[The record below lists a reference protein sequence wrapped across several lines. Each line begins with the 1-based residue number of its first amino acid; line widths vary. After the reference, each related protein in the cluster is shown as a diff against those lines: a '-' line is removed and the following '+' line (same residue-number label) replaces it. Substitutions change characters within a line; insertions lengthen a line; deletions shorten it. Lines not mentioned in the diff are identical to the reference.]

1 MLNISRNPLNKNVD
15 LSEFKSASHV
25 FDKDYYKY
33 WRRFLGGFAIV
44 CLIILFLPWTQNISG
59 RGNVTS
65 LTPGQRPQTVQSP
78 IPGSIQE
85 WFVKEGDFVNKGD
98 TIMKI
103 AEVKSEYFDPNLV
116 QRTEKQRQAKA
127 FSVESYQGKVKAQD
141 VRITALNQERRLK
154 LKQAENKILQTYQK
168 VKADSIDLV
177 AARTN
182 LEIAQIKY
190 NRADSLFQDGFT
202 ARKRVEDARV
212 KLQETQA
219 KETSQEA
226 KLLVSKNEVINAEL
240 EISRITAEYADK
252 ISKAQSEKFS
262 ALSSQLDTEAQVQ
275 KLENS
280 VSNYTIR
287 NGLLYITAPY
297 NGYIQTAL
305 RGGIGQTFKEGEELV
320 GIIPAEVD
328 LAVETFVEPIDLP
341 LIHKGEKVRV
351 QFDGWPAIVFSGWPN
366 VSYGTYGAEVV
377 AVERFITKRNGKFRV
392 LLKPDPDDHP
402 WPKDVRPGSGAFTMA
417 LLEDVPIWF
426 ELWRQLNGFPP
437 NYYQPEDESSKSKT
451 KMSY

>member
-15 LSEFKSASHV
+15 LSHFRSASHV
-25 FDKDYYKY
+25 FNKDYYKY

-44 CLIILFLPWTQNISG
+44 CFIILFLPWTQNISG
-59 RGNVTS
+59 RGEVTT

-85 WFVKEGDFVNKGD
+85 WYVREGDYVSKGD

-103 AEVKSEYFDPNLV
+103 AEIKSEYFDPNLV
-116 QRTEKQRQAKA
+116 ERTQKQKLAKE

-141 VRITALNQERRLK
+141 VRISALIRERRLN
-154 LKQAENKILQTYQK
+154 LEMAENKILQALQK

-182 LEIAQIKY
+182 LSIAQTKY
-190 NRADSLFQDGFT
+190 NRADSLYKDGFT
-202 ARKRVEDARV
+202 ALKRVEDARV

-226 KLLVSKNEVINAEL
+226 KLLVSKNEVINAKL
-240 EISRITAEYADK
+240 DIARIQAEYADK
-252 ISKAQSEKFS
+252 ISKAESEKFS
-262 ALSSQLDTEAQVQ
+262 ALSSQASSEADVQ
-275 KLENS
+275 KLENE
-280 VSNYTIR
+280 VTNYTIR
-287 NGLLYITAPY
+287 NGLMYVTAPY

-341 LIHKGEKVRV
+341 LIHVGEKVRV
-351 QFDGWPAIVFSGWPN
+351 EFDGWPAIVFSGWPN

-377 AVERFITKRNGKFRV
+377 AVERFITKKNGKFRI
-392 LLKPDPDDHP
+392 LLKPDTDDNP
-402 WPKDVRPGSGAFTMA
+402 WPKEIRPGSGARTIA

-437 NYYQPEDESSKSKT
+437 NYYQPIEASNT
-451 KMSY
+451 KKK